1 MCGISK
7 YNFFFL
13 FLSFPLFLLLFLLLL
28 TTDEIRRTVHFSGV
42 QQVSWI
48 RYRDL
53 QLLAVGDVVYVADPR
68 FIASVT
74 TTVVS
79 SGTAGGGSSD
89 SAAAPGGGG
98 GGQHFHQWSL
108 QIQNVQEKDA
118 GRYECQ
124 VGGAATPRIS
134 RLVRLAVVGIYLIFN
149 RFDSLN
155 EFN

>member
-1 MCGISK
+1 MCALRNS
-7 YNFFFL
+7 
-13 FLSFPLFLLLFLLLL
+13 
-28 TTDEIRRTVHFSGV
+28 TW

-74 TTVVS
+74 TTVSSTTTATS
-79 SGTAGGGSSD
+79 SGIGTGGVVVAGSND
-89 SAAAPGGGG
+89 STERERGEGGGG
-98 GGQHFHQWSL
+98 GGQQQQHFHQWSL

-134 RLVRLAVVGIYLIFN
+134 RLIRLSVVGKRN
-149 RFDSLN
+149 
-155 EFN
+155 